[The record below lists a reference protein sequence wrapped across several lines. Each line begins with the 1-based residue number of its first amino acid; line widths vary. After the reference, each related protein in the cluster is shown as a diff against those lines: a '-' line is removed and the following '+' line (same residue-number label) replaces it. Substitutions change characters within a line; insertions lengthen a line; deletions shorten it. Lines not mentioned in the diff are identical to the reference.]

1 MNFKD
6 LLLKLLK
13 TDSRILDSEGELMGN
28 KIQDLADKTD
38 EKLIEIL
45 LDNPETRAKFFLQ
58 IKDAFVF
65 KTADFKFYIDENK
78 IDNSYTQY
86 ENRIGLTSKGKFL
99 KDSNDVVLDFPYKDC
114 ILEGGQSTEEG
125 TDTYF
130 EWDDKDQ
137 HYTEKQAK
145 RKEIFFNSVLA
156 KDEIDRL
163 LEPKAFTNA
172 KKYTIAGAQNLEQFE
187 RDDKGTIKD
196 NLIIKGNNLLALH
209 TLKKEF
215 AGKVKLIYIDP
226 PFNTGNDSFAYNDSF
241 NHSTWLAFMRN
252 RLINSRE
259 LLKNNGIIF
268 INIDAIEEAYLK
280 VLCDEIYGRENFI
293 NVITVKSSTPSGTKT
308 AHKDK
313 TIIKQKDLILVYKRG
328 GDLTLKP
335 QYTRRENWDT
345 HYSLVLEKDKNENHI
360 LRKLVDLLKEKSILL
375 PNQKLE
381 NLSLENKEFKE
392 FYLKNSKKICRLQSH
407 KNKQAEKV
415 SRSKKDQVYE
425 HFESNIS
432 KGLYYNGQVITPLS
446 QGIKKVYSNQ
456 KFVNDLGILL
466 CDFWSDIDFQNT
478 QNEGG
483 VSFPTAKKPE
493 TLLSRI
499 IELST
504 DKGDIV
510 LDYHLGSGTTCAV
523 AHKMNRQYIGIEQL
537 DYGKNDSTKRLENVI
552 NGDQSGVS
560 KAYKWQGGGSF
571 VYLELAKNNQN
582 AIDQIQNCKSYDELI
597 LFFNEMCEKY
607 FLHYNLKV
615 KQFKEEVCKEENF
628 KKLSLHKQ
636 KEMFIKMLDLN
647 QLYVNLSDMED
658 KKYNLSAEDIAVT
671 KGFYQI

>member
-6 LLLKLLK
+6 LLLKILK
-13 TDSRILDSEGELMGN
+13 TDSRLLDSEGELMGN

-65 KTADFKFYIDENK
+65 KTSDFKFYIDENK

-172 KKYTIAGAQNLEQFE
+172 KKYTIDGDQMLEQFE
-187 RDDKGTIKD
+187 RDENGTIID

-241 NHSTWLAFMRN
+241 NHSTWITFMRN
-252 RLINSRE
+252 RLIISKD
-259 LLKNNGIIF
+259 LLKSDGILF

-280 VLCDEIYGRENFI
+280 IICDEIYGRENFI

-313 TIIKQKDLILVYKRG
+313 TIIKQKDLILVYKKG
-328 GDLTLKP
+328 GSITLNP
-335 QYTRRENWDT
+335 QYSKRENWDT
-345 HYSLVLEKDKNENHI
+345 HYSLILQKDKNENYS
-360 LRKLVDLLKEKSILL
+360 LSKLVDVLKEKNILF
-375 PNQKLE
+375 PSQKLE
-381 NLSLENKEFKE
+381 DVSLDNNDFKE
-392 FYLKNSKKICRLQSH
+392 FYLKNSDIICRLQSH
-407 KNKQAEKV
+407 KNKEAEKL
-415 SRSKKDQVYE
+415 SRAKKDKVYE
-425 HFESNIS
+425 HFQSKTS

-504 DKGDIV
+504 CEGDIV
-510 LDYHLGSGTTCAV
+510 LDYHLGSGTTSAV
-523 AHKMNRQYIGIEQL
+523 SHKMNRQYIGIEQMN
-537 DYGKNDSTKRLENVI
+537 YGKNDSLQRLKNVI
-552 NGDQSGVS
+552 DGEQSGVS
-560 KAYKWQGGGSF
+560 KAYNWQGGGSF
-571 VYLELAKNNQN
+571 IYLELAKNNQN
-582 AIDQIQNCKSYDELI
+582 AVEQIQNCNSYEELVS
-597 LFFNEMCEKY
+597 FFNEMCEKY

-615 KQFKEEVCKEENF
+615 KQFKEEVCTEENF

-636 KEMFIKMLDLN
+636 KEIFIKMLDLN

-658 KKYNLSAEDIAVT
+658 KKYNLSAEDIAIT
-671 KGFYQI
+671 KDFYQL